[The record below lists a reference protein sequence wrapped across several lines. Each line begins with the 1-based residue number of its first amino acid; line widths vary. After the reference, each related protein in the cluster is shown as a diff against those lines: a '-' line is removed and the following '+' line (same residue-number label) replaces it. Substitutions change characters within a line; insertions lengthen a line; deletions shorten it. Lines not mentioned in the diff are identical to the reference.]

1 MMNKRIRSLIDDL
14 FADMKMTAENL
25 ALRDELMANAQA
37 RYEDAVAQGRSEE
50 EAFADVAASLGDVRS
65 LLENTDG
72 GAPQADGDGKPEGE
86 PEAETAQKADA
97 AAETGDEAAAGEQTE
112 APAQADA
119 GTDAQAG
126 DAPDGAQDAQT
137 EKAPGEGGNAF
148 DLGDAL
154 NSVFS
159 ALGDFGRSV
168 MPQAKKLVRD
178 VDNATGGMV
187 KDVGRAVN
195 RGMRDAQ
202 KAAGEAIDRMNRR
215 DAQTV
220 QSPETPAEQ
229 PAQSAQ
235 ELRETAKDLRAQAAL
250 KRVTGDEENA
260 AALESQAEAMET
272 QADAIEQAEAMEQ
285 AGRDA
290 QQQADDAAQA
300 DEQAQRP
307 PLCGEDG
314 EIDEGTFADAVE
326 DLARD
331 AERLADE
338 AVSRVKGCAK
348 NIAGGEPVENMRL
361 TQHFPVAGL
370 RGVDVKLD
378 ADDVTV
384 EPGDGLE
391 LEVCWEAE
399 KALTVPDVRM
409 DGHTLVVRRAN
420 PDVFKTFFS
429 VFKKDGGRI
438 TVRVPR
444 GYASDFTVSTTSG
457 NIALRD
463 VDVANLHVSTTSGT
477 VRLEPDAS
485 VRAEKVEVSSVSG
498 AVTVSACTQEL
509 EISGVSGEQFIS
521 CDAGKA
527 DVNTVSGRVHAEGAC
542 DEWEVSSV
550 SGSVEIVCTVVPT
563 RKIKLD
569 TVSAGARVWLPG
581 DVRGFAA
588 SVSGMNGSIVND
600 FGPERYGTCALPIHM
615 DTISGQLA
623 ITRL

>member
-72 GAPQADGDGKPEGE
+72 GVPQADGDGKPE
-86 PEAETAQKADA
+86 AETVQKADA

-112 APAQADA
+112 APVQADAGNGA
-119 GTDAQAG
+119 GTDAQ
-126 DAPDGAQDAQT
+126 DGAQDAQAD
-137 EKAPGEGGNAF
+137 KAPGEGGNAF

-215 DAQTV
+215 DAQ
-220 QSPETPAEQ
+220 SSETPAEQ

-260 AALESQAEAMET
+260 AVLESQAEAMET

-290 QQQADDAAQA
+290 QQQADEAAQA

-399 KALTVPDVRM
+399 KALSVPDVRM

-444 GYASDFTVSTTSG
+444 GYAADFTVSTTSG

-498 AVTVSACTQEL
+498 AVTVSACAQEL

-569 TVSAGARVWLPG
+569 TLSSGARVWLPG

>member
-37 RYEDAVAQGRSEE
+37 RYEDAVAQGKSEE

-65 LLENTDG
+65 LLEDTDDAAPQTG
-72 GAPQADGDGKPEGE
+72 DGVKPEAGQTTEAERATETEAKPGAP
-86 PEAETAQKADA
+86 ADA
-97 AAETGDEAAAGEQTE
+97 E
-112 APAQADA
+112 ADA
-119 GTDAQAG
+119 N
-126 DAPDGAQDAQT
+126 DGAQDAQT
-137 EKAPGEGGNAF
+137 DRAPGEDGDAF

-168 MPQAKKLVRD
+168 MPQARKLVRE

-202 KAAGEAIDRMNRR
+202 KAAGEAIDRMNCRE
-215 DAQTV
+215 AQGE
-220 QSPETPAEQ
+220 QRSETTAEQ
-229 PAQSAQ
+229 PAQSAH

-250 KRVTGDEENA
+250 KRASGDEENA

-290 QQQADDAAQA
+290 QQQAD
-300 DEQAQRP
+300 EQAQRA

-326 DLARD
+326 DIARD
-331 AERLADE
+331 VERLADE
-338 AVSRVKGCAK
+338 TASCVKGHAP
-348 NIAGGEPVENMRL
+348 NIGGGEPVENMRL

-370 RGVDVKLD
+370 RGVDVRLD
-378 ADDVTV
+378 ADDVTI

-399 KALTVPDVRM
+399 KALTVPEVRM

-429 VFKKDGGRI
+429 VFKKDGGHI
-438 TVRVPR
+438 AVRVPR
-444 GYASDFTVSTTSG
+444 GYAADFNVSTTSG
-457 NIALRD
+457 DIALRD
-463 VDVANLHVSTTSGT
+463 VDVADLHVSTTSGR

-485 VRAEKVEVSSVSG
+485 VRAGKLEVSSVSG
-498 AVTVSACTQEL
+498 AVTVSACAQEL

-521 CDAGKA
+521 CDVGKA

-542 DEWEVSSV
+542 DEWEASSV
-550 SGSVEIVCTVVPT
+550 SGPVEIVCTVVPA
-563 RKIKLD
+563 RKIKVD

>member
-1 MMNKRIRSLIDDL
+1 MNKRIRSLIDDL

-50 EAFADVAASLGDVRS
+50 EAFAEVAASLGDVRS
-65 LLENTDG
+65 LLEDTNNA
-72 GAPQADGDGKPEGE
+72 APQPDEGE
-86 PEAETAQKADA
+86 KPEAEQATEAGAEAGASAGAEADA
-97 AAETGDEAAAGEQTE
+97 N
-112 APAQADA
+112 
-119 GTDAQAG
+119 
-126 DAPDGAQDAQT
+126 DGAQDAQT
-137 EKAPGEGGNAF
+137 DKAPGAGDEAF
-148 DLGDAL
+148 DLGGAL
-154 NSVFS
+154 NGVFS
-159 ALGDFGRSV
+159 ALGDLGRSV
-168 MPQAKKLVRD
+168 MPQARKLVRE

-215 DAQTV
+215 DAQNA
-220 QSPETPAEQ
+220 QNPETPAEQ

-250 KRVTGDEENA
+250 KRASGDEENA

-290 QQQADDAAQA
+290 QQQT
-300 DEQAQRP
+300 DEQAQRT
-307 PLCGEDG
+307 PLCGENG

-326 DLARD
+326 DIARD
-331 AERLADE
+331 VERLANE
-338 AVSRVKGCAK
+338 AASRVKGCAP
-348 NIAGGEPVENMRL
+348 NVGGGEPVENMRL

-378 ADDVTV
+378 ADDVTI
-384 EPGDGLE
+384 EPGNGLE

-399 KALTVPDVRM
+399 KALTVPEVRM

-429 VFKKDGGRI
+429 VFKKDGGRVV
-438 TVRVPR
+438 VRVPQ
-444 GYASDFTVSTTSG
+444 GYAADFTVSTTSG
-457 NIALRD
+457 DIALRD
-463 VDVANLHVSTTSGT
+463 VDVADLHVSTTSGR
-477 VRLEPDAS
+477 VRLEPDSS
-485 VRAEKVEVSSVSG
+485 VRAGKLEVSSVSG
-498 AVTVSACTQEL
+498 AVTVSACAQEL

-521 CDAGKA
+521 CDVVKA

-550 SGSVEIVCTVVPT
+550 SGPVEIVCTVVPA
-563 RKIKLD
+563 RKIKVD

-588 SVSGMNGSIVND
+588 SVSGMSGSIVND

>member
-1 MMNKRIRSLIDDL
+1 MNKRIRRLIDEL
-14 FADMKMTAENL
+14 FAEMKMTAENL

-50 EAFADVAASLGDVRS
+50 EAFADVAASLGDVHA
-65 LLENTDG
+65 LLEDMNG
-72 GAPQADGDGKPEGE
+72 GAQADDAQED
-86 PEAETAQKADA
+86 AQKDVQEEAQ
-97 AAETGDEAAAGEQTE
+97 EAAA
-112 APAQADA
+112 PAQ
-119 GTDAQAG
+119 DAQQAAD
-126 DAPDGAQDAQT
+126 DAQVEDAAQEPDADGAQDAQT
-137 EKAPGEGGNAF
+137 DAAPQAQENAF
-148 DLGDAL
+148 DLGGAL

-159 ALGDFGRSV
+159 ALGDLGRSV
-168 MPQAKKLVRD
+168 MPQARKLVRD

-215 DAQTV
+215 EEAQPEAQDA
-220 QSPETPAEQ
+220 PKAAEQ
-229 PAQSAQ
+229 PRQSAQ
-235 ELRETAKDLRAQAAL
+235 ELRDEAGDLRAQASL

-260 AALESQAEAMET
+260 TALERQADALET

-285 AGRDA
+285 AGREA
-290 QQQADDAAQA
+290 QQAAQ
-300 DEQAQRP
+300 DGGEQRP

-314 EIDEGTFADAVE
+314 EIDEGSFADAVE
-326 DLARD
+326 DIARD

-338 AVSRVKGCAK
+338 AATRIKGAAQ

-378 ADDVTV
+378 ADDVTI

-391 LEVCWEAE
+391 IEVRWEAE
-399 KALTVPDVRM
+399 KALSVPDVRM
-409 DGHTLVVRRAN
+409 DGHRLVVRRAN

-429 VFKKDGGRI
+429 VFKKDGGHL

-444 GYASDFTVSTTSG
+444 GYAADYTVGTTSG
-457 NIALRD
+457 HIALRD
-463 VDVANLHVSTTSGT
+463 MDAEGVHVSTTSGA
-477 VRLEPDAS
+477 VRLEPDAAIR
-485 VRAEKVEVSSVSG
+485 VGKVEVNSVSG
-498 AVTVSACTQEL
+498 AVTVSASAQEL
-509 EISGVSGEQFIS
+509 EISGVSGDQFIS

-527 DVNTVSGRVHAEGAC
+527 DVNSVSGRVHLEGAC

-550 SGSVEIVCTVVPT
+550 SGPVELLCTVVPT
-563 RKIKLD
+563 RKIKID
-569 TVSAGARVWLPG
+569 TVSAGARVCLPG

-588 SVSGMNGSIVND
+588 SVSGVNASIVND

-615 DTISGQLA
+615 DTLSGQLA
-623 ITRL
+623 IARL

>member
-1 MMNKRIRSLIDDL
+1 MNKRIRSLIDDL

-65 LLENTDG
+65 LLDHTDG
-72 GAPQADGDGKPEGE
+72 CAPHADGHGE
-86 PEAETAQKADA
+86 PEAVQEADA
-97 AAETGDEAAAGEQTE
+97 AEAGDEAAGEQTE
-112 APAQADA
+112 APAQDHA
-119 GTDAQAG
+119 GSDDEAE
-126 DAPDGAQDAQT
+126 APDGAQDAQT
-137 EKAPGEGGNAF
+137 GKDAGEGGNAF

-159 ALGDFGRSV
+159 ALGDLGRSV

-178 VDNATGGMV
+178 MDNATGGMV

-215 DAQTV
+215 EAKSAQGTEP
-220 QSPETPAEQ
+220 QAEQ
-229 PAQSAQ
+229 PAQSAH

-250 KRVTGDEENA
+250 KRVSGDEENA
-260 AALESQAEAMET
+260 AALENQAEAMET

-290 QQQADDAAQA
+290 QHQA
-300 DEQAQRP
+300 DEQTQRP

-326 DLARD
+326 DIARD

-338 AVSRVKGCAK
+338 AVSRVKGCAQ

-378 ADDVTV
+378 ADDVTI

-399 KALTVPDVRM
+399 KALTVPEVRM

-429 VFKKDGGRI
+429 VFKKDGGHV

-444 GYASDFTVSTTSG
+444 GYAADFTVGTTSG
-457 NIALRD
+457 DIALRD
-463 VDVANLHVSTTSGT
+463 VDVADLHVSTTSGR
-477 VRLEPDAS
+477 VRLEPDAT
-485 VRAEKVEVSSVSG
+485 VRAGKLEVSSVSG
-498 AVTVSACTQEL
+498 TVTISACAQEL

-521 CDAGKA
+521 CDTVKA

-550 SGSVEIVCTVVPT
+550 SGPVEIVCTVVPSH
-563 RKIKLD
+563 KIKVD

-588 SVSGMNGSIVND
+588 SVSGMSGSIVND

>member
-37 RYEDAVAQGRSEE
+37 RYEDAVAQGKSEE

-65 LLENTDG
+65 LLEDTDAGTPHTDG
-72 GAPQADGDGKPEGE
+72 NGE
-86 PEAETAQKADA
+86 PETVPETVQEADA
-97 AAETGDEAAAGEQTE
+97 AEAGDEAAGEQTE
-112 APAQADA
+112 APAQDHAGSDA
-119 GTDAQAG
+119 EAE
-126 DAPDGAQDAQT
+126 APDGAQDAQT
-137 EKAPGEGGNAF
+137 GKDAGDGGNAF

-215 DAQTV
+215 DAQSAQGTEP
-220 QSPETPAEQ
+220 QAEQ
-229 PAQSAQ
+229 PAQSAD

-250 KRVTGDEENA
+250 KRVSGDEENA
-260 AALESQAEAMET
+260 AVLESQAEAMET
-272 QADAIEQAEAMEQ
+272 QADAIDQAEAMEQ

-290 QQQADDAAQA
+290 QQQADEAAQE

-326 DLARD
+326 DIARD

-338 AVSRVKGCAK
+338 AVSRVKGCAQ

-378 ADDVTV
+378 ADDVTI

-399 KALTVPDVRM
+399 KALTVPEVRM
-409 DGHTLVVRRAN
+409 DGHTLVVRRTN

-429 VFKKDGGRI
+429 VFKKDGGHV

-444 GYASDFTVSTTSG
+444 GYAADFTVGTTSG
-457 NIALRD
+457 DIALRD
-463 VDVANLHVSTTSGT
+463 VDVADLHVSTTSGR
-477 VRLEPDAS
+477 VRLEPDAT
-485 VRAEKVEVSSVSG
+485 VRAGKLEVSSVSG
-498 AVTVSACTQEL
+498 AVTISACAQEL

-521 CDAGKA
+521 CDTVKA

-550 SGSVEIVCTVVPT
+550 SGPVEIVCTVVPS
-563 RKIKLD
+563 RKIKVD

-588 SVSGMNGSIVND
+588 SVSGMSGSIVND